1 MRKFEIIFGVA
12 RVPVD
17 FLAVASAFLLARWV
31 RSFTDLIP
39 GIQLPIGYIPTINEF
54 ISFLILGGLSLVV
67 IFALNGMYSLRTS
80 FKFWNEFIRVVFLV
94 TAWIMLLFAY
104 FFLTREFFFSRLVM
118 IYGWGLATFL
128 ITCGRG
134 LIRLTQKIFWRAG
147 YGRTK
152 VVVLGENGLKEEVEK
167 ILQAKVN
174 YKLVVLPKL
183 DLTSLK
189 EDIDEIIQTTSSLAG
204 VNTQELIDFCRLN
217 NVRYRFVPDL
227 LELER
232 RNVSVT
238 ELGGLP
244 VLELKP
250 TPLDGWGKVLKRIF
264 DLLCSALG
272 VVLLAPLFI
281 LISFLI
287 KLDSRGPVFYRA
299 RRVGAFGKEFKM
311 YKFRTMVDDADKL
324 KNKLAQLNER
334 EGPLFKLR
342 DDPRITRI
350 GRFLRRTS
358 LDELP
363 QLFNVFKSEMSLVG
377 PRPHEPAEVARYAKH
392 HKRLLTIKPGITAL
406 AAISGR
412 SSLPF
417 EKEVQLDTHYIENWS
432 LLWDII
438 IILKTVWVV
447 LKGDHND

>member
-1 MRKFEIIFGVA
+1 
-12 RVPVD
+12 
-17 FLAVASAFLLARWV
+17 
-31 RSFTDLIP
+31 
-39 GIQLPIGYIPTINEF
+39 
-54 ISFLILGGLSLVV
+54 
-67 IFALNGMYSLRTS
+67 
-80 FKFWNEFIRVVFLV
+80 
-94 TAWIMLLFAY
+94 
-104 FFLTREFFFSRLVM
+104 
-118 IYGWGLATFL
+118 
-128 ITCGRG
+128 
-134 LIRLTQKIFWRAG
+134 
-147 YGRTK
+147 
-152 VVVLGENGLKEEVEK
+152 
-167 ILQAKVN
+167 
-174 YKLVVLPKL
+174 
-183 DLTSLK
+183 
-189 EDIDEIIQTTSSLAG
+189 
-204 VNTQELIDFCRLN
+204 
-217 NVRYRFVPDL
+217 VPDL

-447 LKGDHND
+447 LKGEHND